1 MAGRTPALGKY
12 LTLTGIGCEHAIR
25 QAGSENQKKRCGYA
39 QYGHGFFLFFFLK
52 RNIDPHQRRFKRLLF
67 QSKLQELDGSYHGRH
82 RIHSALADLPVL
94 RYRVET
100 TRMVGKGQ

>member
-25 QAGSENQKKRCGYA
+25 QPGGENQKKRCGYA

-67 QSKLQELDGSYHGRH
+67 QSKSKETLILIKEGSNDCC
-82 RIHSALADLPVL
+82 SNPSS
-94 RYRVET
+94 
-100 TRMVGKGQ
+100 KN